1 MSENHPGV
9 FEDPNEARHQ
19 NMSKGGGLKKTCPA
33 CKNKIFNGFK
43 KCPMCKAPQPKN
55 VRLNKKIEKFERKKK
70 IWVANTKKNQVTSH
84 LWDDAIIL
92 IEKLH
97 AVGWRPLLLVE
108 YPHKKAKMILPKD
121 KVLGKSAQTCVEN
134 IYEIFK
140 MMVEVNTEQA
150 TDSSHEPEEATVT
163 LNFEITPLREQDSVA
178 TISVDQGAGT
188 VADFNKPPTGQD
200 LTSGM
205 SLDQGA
211 GTEDGPE
218 WLLSPPPTV
227 QDSVAAVSVD
237 QGAGTVA
244 VADQPATG
252 QGKRRNQRKRV
263 RTKDCPHNN
272 RDVHPYRGI
281 IRTRQRKGKTELL
294 YDWMPCDLCG
304 KTWPPTWQTA

>member
-1 MSENHPGV
+1 
-9 FEDPNEARHQ
+9 
-19 NMSKGGGLKKTCPA
+19 
-33 CKNKIFNGFK
+33 
-43 KCPMCKAPQPKN
+43 
-55 VRLNKKIEKFERKKK
+55 
-70 IWVANTKKNQVTSH
+70 
-84 LWDDAIIL
+84 
-92 IEKLH
+92 
-97 AVGWRPLLLVE
+97 
-108 YPHKKAKMILPKD
+108 MILPKD
-121 KVLGKSAQTCVEN
+121 QVLGKSAQTCVQN
-134 IYEIFK
+134 IHDIFK
-140 MMVEVNTEQA
+140 MMVEVNTDQT

-163 LNFEITPLREQDSVA
+163 LNFEITTPIREQDSVA

-188 VADFNKPPTGQD
+188 VADLNKPPTGQD
-200 LTSGM
+200 LTDGM

-218 WLLSPPPTV
+218 FLLSPPPTV
-227 QDSVAAVSVD
+227 QDSVATISVD

-244 VADQPATG
+244 VADQPPTG